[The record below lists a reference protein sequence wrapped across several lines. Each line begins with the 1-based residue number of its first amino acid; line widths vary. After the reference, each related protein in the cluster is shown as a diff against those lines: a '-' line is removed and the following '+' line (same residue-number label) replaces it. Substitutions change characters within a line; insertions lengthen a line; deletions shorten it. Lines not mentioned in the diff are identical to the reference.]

1 MRFAIAVLAAT
12 LVVAAPASAHVG
24 VKSFSPARGATVPRS
39 LEVVKVTFKAK
50 ITDGKLTVRNA
61 SGTKV
66 SKGEGAVINKKR
78 TVRARLNDGLSKGR
92 YTATYSVL
100 NTDGH
105 VITKSWSFE
114 LK

>member
-1 MRFAIAVLAAT
+1 MKLAIAVLAAT
-12 LVVAAPASAHVG
+12 LVAAAPASAHVG
-24 VKSFSPARGATVPRS
+24 VKSFSPGRGASVPRS

-61 SGTKV
+61 NGTKV
-66 SKGEGAVINKKR
+66 SKGEGSVINKQHAVR
-78 TVRARLNDGLSKGR
+78 TRLDGGLSKGR
-92 YTATYSVL
+92 YKATYSVL

-105 VITKSWSFE
+105 VITKSWNFN